1 MSAHTPG
8 PWMPFVM
15 VNQETGAQMTPEQV
29 GELVKNSIIKS
40 AIQSGTNEYV
50 FVVAKKHDGEYDICH
65 VGNGPDRKANA
76 RLIAAAPE
84 LLAFAKWAIG
94 QLCGDS
100 GTGESHWEQFQE
112 FRDGQSAI
120 AKAEGQ
126 T

>member
-84 LLAFAKWAIG
+84 LLHALKLVVMIA
-94 QLCGDS
+94 
-100 GTGESHWEQFQE
+100 
-112 FRDGQSAI
+112 FRDTPEFDKAVKAI
-120 AKAEGQ
+120 AKAEGK

>member
-1 MSAHTPG
+1 MNAHTPG

-76 RLIAAAPE
+76 RLIAAAPD
-84 LLAFAKWAIG
+84 LLEALRD
-94 QLCGDS
+94 LCDHQFYGEISDS
-100 GTGESHWEQFQE
+100 EIVLWDAA
-112 FRDGQSAI
+112 RAAI
-120 AKAEGQ
+120 AKAEGK